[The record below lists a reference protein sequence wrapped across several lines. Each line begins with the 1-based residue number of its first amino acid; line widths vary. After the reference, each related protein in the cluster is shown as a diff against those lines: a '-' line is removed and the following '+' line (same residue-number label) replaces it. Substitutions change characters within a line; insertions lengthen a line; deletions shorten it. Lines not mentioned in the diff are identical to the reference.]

1 MRDWRKEKA
10 AFTIFAAPGAFWL
23 LFFFTLPLIVVWIYS
38 FGQRGPQG
46 QTYSLIDSLR
56 DPGNIV
62 FNLVNYA
69 RAIEPVYL
77 GVFWKSI
84 WIAAITTAL
93 TLAVGFPLAMGIAF
107 APQRWKNPLLLLVV
121 LPFFTN
127 LLVRTYAWV
136 AMLQTKGYVNLG
148 LETVRGW
155 ASGLSDLV
163 GLGPFSEF
171 QPLELLYNVP
181 AVIVGLIYVGL
192 PFLVLPLYA
201 TLEKLD
207 RSYLEASLD
216 LGAGQL
222 RTFFSVLIP
231 LALPAVVSGTLLT
244 FILALGTYLTP
255 DRLGGT
261 DSEMIGNLIAR
272 QFLTAR
278 DWPFGAALSFLL
290 LYATFF
296 FLWLRATMA
305 ARSQGGVDL

>member
-1 MRDWRKEKA
+1 MRDWRKERA
-10 AFTIFAAPGAFWL
+10 AFTIFGAPGAFWL
-23 LFFFTLPLIVVWIYS
+23 LVFFTLPLLVVWIYS
-38 FGQRGPQG
+38 FGERGPQG
-46 QTYSLIDSLR
+46 QTYSLLS
-56 DPGNIV
+56 PENVV
-62 FNLVNYA
+62 FTLANYV
-69 RAIEPVYL
+69 RAIEGVYL
-77 GVFWKSI
+77 GIFWKSI
-84 WIAAITTAL
+84 WIAAVTTAL
-93 TLAVGFPLAMGIAF
+93 TLAIGFPLAMGIAF
-107 APQRWKNPLLLLVV
+107 APQSWKNPLLLLVV

-136 AMLQTKGYVNLG
+136 AMLQTKGYVNLS
-148 LETVRGW
+148 LETVHGW
-155 ASGLSDLV
+155 VSGVCELV
-163 GLGPFSEF
+163 GIGPLAAF
-171 QPLELLYNVP
+171 QPLELLYNIP
-181 AVIVGLIYVGL
+181 AVIVGLLYVGL

-216 LGAGQL
+216 LGAGQW

-231 LALPAVVSGTLLT
+231 LALPGVVSGTLLT

-272 QFLTAR
+272 QFLSAR
-278 DWPFGAALSFLL
+278 DWPFGSALSFLL

-305 ARSQGGVDL
+305 ARSQGGVDI